1 MMIAAGLVMLTACTA
16 QPTAPAPGS
25 ETLAPVAGTAPAAA
39 APAARA
45 NDAKYA
51 AFARSARAQ
60 GYRPVRV
67 DGKERWCREE
77 GSIDSRVARQSCFAA
92 PAVADAPAAA
102 DDTADPPRK
111 GE

>member
-1 MMIAAGLVMLTACTA
+1 MTIAAGLVMLAACTA
-16 QPTAPAPGS
+16 QPTAPGS
-25 ETLAPVAGTAPAAA
+25 ETSTSVAATAPAAA

-77 GSIDSRVARQSCFAA
+77 GSIDSRLARQSCFAA
-92 PAVADAPAAA
+92 PVAADASAAA
-102 DDTADPPRK
+102 DDMTDPPRK